1 MCAPECRRSRQC
13 AHGRHAERRDAEA
26 GRGSGSSRPRRAEP
40 LGPCLWAAS
49 RARARV
55 KRVHLPLSKGRQNTW
70 YVLATAGWRQR
81 PCLQGTLVHW
91 GVKRADTPGGPG
103 KCGVSGK
110 GSRAAGSGCG
120 GGAAGRADSGLGPT
134 RAGLWAGCTAVRDAA
149 VSESGGMRPRGGQS
163 PLAPLCG
170 HPGLAQP

>member
-26 GRGSGSSRPRRAEP
+26 GLGSGSSRPRRAEP

-49 RARARV
+49 RPGAQVRR
-55 KRVHLPLSKGRQNTW
+55 
-70 YVLATAGWRQR
+70 VLATAGWRQR
-81 PCLQGTLVHW
+81 PYLQGTLVHW